1 MKHLFGQLK
10 RFRAAT
16 ILAPLLKLAEALL
29 ELVVPLIVAKIVD
42 EGIGGGDRPFI
53 VRASLLLVLIG
64 LIGLL
69 FSVTAQY
76 FAARAAVGAT
86 NGLRRELFRHAT
98 GLPFRTLDEIG
109 APTVVNRLTGD
120 VSQVRSGVNLGLRL
134 LLRSPFIVFGA
145 LIMAFTVDTRSALIF
160 AVMIPILF
168 LVAFAVMLTT
178 IPLYRRSQAR
188 LDRVVGLTRENL
200 TGVRVIRAFGR
211 EDAEDDR
218 FRSESDGLAAL
229 NRFVGRIAALL
240 NPLTYVVV
248 NLAVIVL
255 LKTGAVRIDAGD
267 LSQGELIALYNYL
280 SQILVELLKLASL
293 VITINRSLASAKRI
307 GEILDRRDALDSLPE
322 ETPDRA
328 TPDHVVFRGVSLTY
342 PGAAGPALS
351 GIDLSVGR
359 GEKLGIIGGTG
370 SGKSTLTGL
379 IPHFLDAT
387 EGQVLVDGIDVRAY
401 NTDALR
407 RGIGIVLQ
415 EPLLFSG
422 SVRDNLKMANPD
434 ATDAEMESALA
445 TAQILDAVNEKG
457 GLDARIEQGGR
468 NFSGGQRQR
477 LAIARALVRRP
488 EILILDDSSSALDY
502 QTDARLRAAI
512 AALPEKTTVLTISQ
526 RTSSLRSS
534 DRIAVL
540 DEGRLVG
547 LGTHEEL
554 LATCPVYAEIDASQ
568 NADGKEGA
576 V

>member
-29 ELVVPLIVAKIVD
+29 ELIVPLIVAKIVD
-42 EGIGGGDRPFI
+42 DGIGGGDRTLI
-53 VRASLLLVLIG
+53 IRASLFLVLIG
-64 LIGLL
+64 FVGLL

-98 GLPFRTLDEIG
+98 GLPFKALDEIG
-109 APTVVNRLTGD
+109 APTLVTRLTGD

-145 LIMAFTVDTRSALIF
+145 LIMAFTVDARSALIF
-160 AVMIPILF
+160 SVMIPVLF
-168 LVAFAVMLTT
+168 LVAFAVTLTT
-178 IPLYRRSQAR
+178 IPLYRRSQAK

-211 EDAEDDR
+211 EDAEVDR
-218 FRSESDGLAAL
+218 FRRESEELSSL
-229 NRFVGRIAALL
+229 NRFVGRISALL

-255 LKTGAVRIDAGD
+255 LRTGAIRIDAGN

-280 SQILVELLKLASL
+280 SQILVELLKLTSL

-401 NTDALR
+401 DTDALR

-434 ATDAEMESALA
+434 ATDAEMEEALK

-526 RTSSLRSS
+526 RTSSLRDA

>member
-29 ELVVPLIVAKIVD
+29 ELIVPLIVAKIVD
-42 EGIGGGDRPFI
+42 DGIGGGDRTLI
-53 VRASLLLVLIG
+53 VRASLFLVLIG
-64 LIGLL
+64 FVGLL

-98 GLPFRTLDEIG
+98 GLPFKALDEIG
-109 APTVVNRLTGD
+109 APTLVTRLTGD
-120 VSQVRSGVNLGLRL
+120 VNQVRSGVNLGLRL

-145 LIMAFTVDTRSALIF
+145 LIMAFTVDARSALIF
-160 AVMIPILF
+160 SVMIPVLF
-168 LVAFAVMLTT
+168 LVAFAVTLTT
-178 IPLYRRSQAR
+178 IPLYRRSQAK

-211 EDAEDDR
+211 EDAEVDR
-218 FRSESDGLAAL
+218 FRRESEELSSL
-229 NRFVGRIAALL
+229 NRFVGRISALL

-255 LKTGAVRIDAGD
+255 LRTGAIRIDAGN

-280 SQILVELLKLASL
+280 SQILVELLKLTSL

-401 NTDALR
+401 DTDALR

-457 GLDARIEQGGR
+457 GLDAKIEQGGR

-477 LAIARALVRRP
+477 LAVARALVRRP

-526 RTSSLRSS
+526 RTSSLRDA